1 MAEFLFDN
9 IIIVALV
16 LTSLIMYLIFRVS
29 MRSANKTESSVKD
42 LVTAS
47 YPDAIHLHYFQFTQ
61 QAFAI
66 SNASQCVVLARD
78 RSLTTIPFK
87 DLAGV
92 EVVVNGG
99 AIASTSTADVVGRAI
114 VGGVVGAL
122 TAKRVT
128 SKTAYDIH
136 VNIRTSNIS
145 QPTARFDLLNF
156 EMEYFD
162 KEVDEATECANV
174 IKLLI
179 DQNRPVEPEP
189 QQAHLSSA
197 STQSS
202 SIHSVADELRKLA
215 DLHTQGILTDTEFQ
229 DQKQRLL
236 SGK

>member
-9 IIIVALV
+9 IIVVALV

-29 MRSANKTESSVKD
+29 MRSANKTESSVND
-42 LVTAS
+42 LILSS
-47 YPDAIHLHYFQFTQ
+47 YPDAIHLHYFKFTQ

-78 RSLTTIPFK
+78 RSLTTIPYK
-87 DLAGV
+87 ELAGV

-99 AIASTSTADVVGRAI
+99 TVASTSASDVVGRAI

-136 VNIRTSNIS
+136 VNIRTSNLS

-162 KEVDEATECANV
+162 KEVDEATECANIV
-174 IKLLI
+174 KLLI
-179 DQNRPVEPEP
+179 DQNQPVPAPEP
-189 QQAHLSSA
+189 QPSKPEPVP
-197 STQSS
+197 STPHSTM
-202 SIHSVADELRKLA
+202 SVADELRKLA
-215 DLHTQGILTDTEFQ
+215 DLHTQGILTEAEFQ
-229 DQKQRLL
+229 DQKKRLL
-236 SGK
+236 S